1 MSLHRKLILASCS
14 ILILAACIISVISTV
29 SMQKQVLSDL
39 RNTMSSYGESGA
51 SRVSAWLASKQRVV
65 ASLKEAVEAHS
76 SNDDYIIQ
84 ALNQAQTAGDLIS
97 VLYGVDNGDA
107 YRTNGKNTK
116 DGYDPRTRDWYQA
129 SERQGG
135 ASISEPFMGSTSKSL
150 IFSLSDQVIVD
161 GKMKGVVSGNVSL
174 SGVNDVVASLKI
186 PGQGY
191 AFVISDSGEFISYP
205 DESYNSKLLSS
216 LDSNI
221 TQETINKNIT
231 SQDIVDVSVNNTEY
245 MMSSVRIKGTNW
257 SLVSLGNKKVL
268 MAPISNL
275 ITYQVTIALVL
286 IVLSIIVLSLLIR
299 FLLADLV
306 LVSNA
311 LEDIAQGHG
320 DLTVKIETKSTDEVG
335 KLAQNFNNFVFKLR
349 DIIKSIDG
357 LSNVLSDQS
366 KASAASVEQSTRRL
380 NIQQN
385 EIVSVAAAVEEMTTA
400 TQEIAGNAEQTAQRA
415 NDTVAISGTG
425 QNLANTSLTS
435 INQLA
440 QEVSLASQVIA
451 ELSEQ
456 GDKINSIVSTISGIA
471 EQTNL
476 LALNAAI
483 EAARAGEQGRGFA
496 VVADEVRV
504 LSQRTHSSTEEISSM
519 ISMLQ
524 STTSKA
530 VKVMDLC
537 HTLAST
543 SVNDTEK
550 SGNSFAEIA
559 SAIDMIDNMTAQI
572 ATAAEEQTSVTAEI
586 ARNTQAI
593 RDVSSELQEEMDH
606 GLEQAHN
613 LKKLAESLREQVQK
627 FKL

>member
-1 MSLHRKLILASCS
+1 MSLHRKLIFASCS
-14 ILILAACIISVISTV
+14 ILILAACIISVISTL
-29 SMQKQVLSDL
+29 SMHKQVLNDL
-39 RNTMSSYGESGA
+39 QHTMNSYGESGA
-51 SRVSAWLASKQRVV
+51 SRVSAWIKSKQRVV
-65 ASLKEAVEAHS
+65 SSLKEAVEAHPN
-76 SNDDYIIQ
+76 NDDYIVQ
-84 ALNQAQTAGDLIS
+84 ALNQAHTAGDLIS

-116 DGYDPRTRDWYQA
+116 AGYDPRIRDWYIA
-129 SERQGG
+129 SQEKGG
-135 ASISEPFMGSTSKSL
+135 ATISQPFMGSSSKSL
-150 IFSLSDQVIVD
+150 IFSISDQVIVN
-161 GKMKGVVSGNVSL
+161 GQVKGVVSGNVSL
-174 SGVNDVVASLKI
+174 SGVNDVVSSLKI
-186 PGQGY
+186 PGSGY
-191 AFVISDSGEFISYP
+191 AFVVSDSGEIISYP
-205 DESYNSKLLSS
+205 DESYNNKLLSN

-221 TQETINKNIT
+221 TLEAINQNVA
-231 SQDIVDVSVNNTEY
+231 SESIVDVSVKNTEY
-245 MMSSVRIKGTNW
+245 MMSSVRIQGTNW

-268 MAPISNL
+268 MAPISDL
-275 ITYQVTIALVL
+275 ITYQIATAIVL
-286 IVLSIIVLSLLIR
+286 IVLSIIVLGLLIR

-320 DLTVKIETKSTDEVG
+320 DLTVKIETKSKDEVG
-335 KLAQNFNNFVFKLR
+335 KLAQNFNNFVLKLR

-366 KASAASVEQSTRRL
+366 KISASSVEQSTKRL

-415 NDTVAISGTG
+415 NETVTISATG

-440 QEVSLASQVIA
+440 QEVSLASQVIT
-451 ELSEQ
+451 ELSQQ
-456 GDKINSIVSTISGIA
+456 GDKINTIVSTISDIA

-504 LSQRTHSSTEEISSM
+504 LSQRTHTSTEEISSM
-519 ISMLQ
+519 INMLQ
-524 STTSKA
+524 TTTSKA

-543 SVNDTEK
+543 SVSDTEK
-550 SGNSFAEIA
+550 SGDSFAEIA
-559 SAIDMIDNMTAQI
+559 NAIDTIDNMTAQI

>member
-129 SERQGG
+129 SEKQGG

>member
-275 ITYQVTIALVL
+275 ITYQVTIGLVL

-335 KLAQNFNNFVFKLR
+335 KLAQNFNNFVFKLH

>member
-366 KASAASVEQSTRRL
+366 KASAASVEQSTRRI

-385 EIVSVAAAVEEMTTA
+385 EIVSVAAAVEEITTA

>member
-1 MSLHRKLILASCS
+1 
-14 ILILAACIISVISTV
+14 
-29 SMQKQVLSDL
+29 
-39 RNTMSSYGESGA
+39 
-51 SRVSAWLASKQRVV
+51 
-65 ASLKEAVEAHS
+65 
-76 SNDDYIIQ
+76 
-84 ALNQAQTAGDLIS
+84 
-97 VLYGVDNGDA
+97 
-107 YRTNGKNTK
+107 
-116 DGYDPRTRDWYQA
+116 
-129 SERQGG
+129 
-135 ASISEPFMGSTSKSL
+135 MGSTSKSL
-150 IFSLSDQVIVD
+150 IFSLSDQVIID

-191 AFVISDSGEFISYP
+191 AFVVSDSGEFISYP

-221 TQETINKNIT
+221 TQDTINNNVT
-231 SQDIVDVSVNNTEY
+231 SKDIVDVSVNNTEY
-245 MMSSVRIKGTNW
+245 MMSSVRVKGTNW

-286 IVLSIIVLSLLIR
+286 IVLSIIILSLLIR

-366 KASAASVEQSTRRL
+366 RASAASVEQSTKRL

-440 QEVSLASQVIA
+440 QEVSLASQVIT

-524 STTSKA
+524 STTSRA

-550 SGNSFAEIA
+550 SGDSFAEIA
-559 SAIDMIDNMTAQI
+559 SAIDMINNMTAQI

-593 RDVSSELQEEMDH
+593 RDVSSELQDEMDH

-613 LKKLAESLREQVQK
+613 LKKLAESLHEQVQK

>member
-524 STTSKA
+524 STTSKT

>member
-84 ALNQAQTAGDLIS
+84 ALNQAQIAGDLIS

>member
-1 MSLHRKLILASCS
+1 MSLHRKLIFASCS
-14 ILILAACIISVISTV
+14 ILILAACIISVISTL
-29 SMQKQVLSDL
+29 SMHKQVLNDL
-39 RNTMSSYGESGA
+39 EHTMNSYGESGA
-51 SRVSAWLASKQRVV
+51 SRVSAWIKSKQRVV
-65 ASLKEAVEAHS
+65 SSLKEAVEAHPN
-76 SNDDYIIQ
+76 NDDYIVQ
-84 ALNQAQTAGDLIS
+84 ALNQAHTAGDLIS

-116 DGYDPRTRDWYQA
+116 AGYDPRVRDWYIA
-129 SERQGG
+129 SQEKGG
-135 ASISEPFMGSTSKSL
+135 ATISQPFMGSSSKSL
-150 IFSLSDQVIVD
+150 IFSISDQVIVN
-161 GKMKGVVSGNVSL
+161 GQVKGVVSGNVSL
-174 SGVNDVVASLKI
+174 SGVNDVVSSLKI
-186 PGQGY
+186 PGSGY
-191 AFVISDSGEFISYP
+191 AFVVSDSGEIISYP
-205 DESYNSKLLSS
+205 DESYNNKLLSN

-221 TQETINKNIT
+221 TLEAINQNVA
-231 SQDIVDVSVNNTEY
+231 SESIVDVSVKNTEY
-245 MMSSVRIKGTNW
+245 MMSSVRIQGTNW

-268 MAPISNL
+268 MAPISDL
-275 ITYQVTIALVL
+275 ITYQIATAIVL
-286 IVLSIIVLSLLIR
+286 IVLSIIVLGLLIR

-320 DLTVKIETKSTDEVG
+320 DLTVKIETKSKDEVG
-335 KLAQNFNNFVFKLR
+335 KLAQNFNNFVLKLR

-366 KASAASVEQSTRRL
+366 KISASSVEQSTKRL

-415 NDTVAISGTG
+415 NETVTISATG

-440 QEVSLASQVIA
+440 QEVSLASQVIT
-451 ELSEQ
+451 ELSQQ
-456 GDKINSIVSTISGIA
+456 GDKINTIVSTISDIA

-504 LSQRTHSSTEEISSM
+504 LSQRTHTSTEEISSM
-519 ISMLQ
+519 INMLQ
-524 STTSKA
+524 TTTSKA

-543 SVNDTEK
+543 SVSDTEK
-550 SGNSFAEIA
+550 SGDSFAEIA
-559 SAIDMIDNMTAQI
+559 NAIDTIDNMTAQI